1 MLARTISTTWF
12 DGVKN
17 SLFALAFILVVSGC
31 KSHQPIPSKRFDSI
45 AIEGTPKFDEQV
57 EKALTL
63 LKARSHDGYATVTNY
78 IGIIQE
84 YEHSGMQVHHAPPV
98 FQLNTNSAFYSVT
111 WCAGVIA
118 HDSIHSKLY
127 FDYKQR
133 HPWSLWVP
141 AKVHGGDDAEH
152 VVCMEHQLSVLKQ
165 IGAPTNEIAW
175 CLQCETD
182 TNRYWKV
189 KYRDRDW

>member
-1 MLARTISTTWF
+1 MFAPTRSMPWF
-12 DGVKN
+12 NGVRIW
-17 SLFALAFILVVSGC
+17 LFALAFILSGSGC
-31 KSHQPIPSKRFDSI
+31 KSHQPCPSKQFDNI
-45 AIEGTPKFDEQV
+45 TIEGTPKFGEQV

-63 LKARSHDGYATVTNY
+63 LKARSSDGYGTVTNY

-84 YEHSGMQVHHAPPV
+84 YEHSGMQVHHTPPI

-133 HPWSLWVP
+133 HPWSVWVP
-141 AKVHGGDDAEH
+141 AKVHCGDEAEH
-152 VVCMEHQLSVLKQ
+152 VCMEHQLSVLKQ

-182 TNRYWKV
+182 TNRYWNV